1 MGKRVEILRGG
12 AEGGGDG
19 CIQNYTGKDSMRG
32 SKKDLVQGDDRF
44 TDMIG
49 SWWCL
54 VPNSS
59 HPKSANRER

>member
-12 AEGGGDG
+12 AEGGGG
-19 CIQNYTGKDSMRG
+19 CIQNYTGKDSMRD
-32 SKKDLVQGDDRF
+32 SKKDLVHGRDWF
-44 TDMIG
+44 TEMRG

-59 HPKSANRER
+59 NPKSANRER